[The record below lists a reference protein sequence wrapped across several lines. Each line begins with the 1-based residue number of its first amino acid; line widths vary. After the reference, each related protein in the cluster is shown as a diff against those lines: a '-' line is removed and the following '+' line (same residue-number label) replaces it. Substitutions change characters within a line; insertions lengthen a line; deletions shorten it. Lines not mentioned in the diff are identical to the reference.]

1 MTSRDDLLDLSKR
14 YFRALEEGDRAAL
27 EEVLH
32 PAISQEELPNRLRP
46 QGGQADRAAMLTA
59 FERGKSVVRQQRY
72 DIETALVEGDRI
84 ALQVLWTATLN
95 VAIGSLAAGD
105 TMRAHFAV
113 FLEVQGGRIVSQ
125 RNYDCF
131 DPF

>member
-1 MTSRDDLLDLSKR
+1 MTSRHDLLDLSKR
-14 YFRALEEGDRAAL
+14 YFRALEEGDRATL

-32 PAISQEELPNRLRP
+32 PAVIQEELPNRLRP
-46 QGGQADRAAMLTA
+46 QGGQADRAAMLIA

-72 DIETALVEGDRI
+72 DIETALAEGDRI

-105 TMRAHFAV
+105 RIRARFAV

-125 RNYDCF
+125 PNYDCF